1 MHDHIIPFSPHSDA
15 GFCRWWHSPRRP
27 TPESR
32 SLRNS
37 ILRAGPDSI
46 RVPPSDTVRLLFQ
59 LGILFF
65 ALPLLGQ
72 SNAGELRLKVTGPD
86 GLPIK
91 ASVELSSEALQLHRS
106 LSTDD
111 SGQLVARNLPFARYR
126 LHVWRES
133 FAPYD
138 GVIEIRSALPT
149 EYAVKLSI
157 AEVSTAVN
165 VTAEATLLDP
175 ERAGAASHID
185 QQQIADRPA
194 SLPGRSLQDL
204 VNSQPGWLY
213 EGNAVLHPRGSEY
226 QTQFVVD
233 GIPLTDNRSPS
244 FGPEIEADDTDSM
257 TIYTAGIPAEY
268 GRKMGGVVELNT
280 LRDTQPGL
288 HGDLILS
295 GGNFDTAGAFA
306 RVQDTWGH
314 NTLGFSSSGAMT
326 AHYLNPVVP
335 ENYTNRGTTGDF
347 AVSFARDFT
356 PKDRLALSVR
366 RELARYEIP
375 NELVQQNGAYLPNSN
390 NNVGCPPVPPEDE
403 PSDCV
408 FIPGGQ
414 LQTGDNFETMGSVT
428 YQHVF
433 SSDAI
438 GALRGM
444 ARDNSI
450 DFYSNPA
457 SWPLLATQHNDFKEI
472 YFNGSIAVH
481 HGRQEW
487 KAGIESDAIFLHENF
502 SYLMPDCANLSD
514 PQCPISLG
522 ILDAGATTF
531 AFMGSRPDLEQAAY
545 VQDAIRLRNW
555 SVNAGLRWDHYQL
568 LLNQNAVS
576 PRLAVSR
583 YFPAAGVI
591 IHASY
596 DRIFQTPSFENIL
609 LSSSPAAEA
618 LDTSVPA
625 VQLPVQPSH
634 GNYYELGSTK
644 AFLGKLR
651 LDTNMFRRDVNN
663 YADDSQVLSTGISF
677 PIAFRKAILY
687 GAEAKL
693 EVLQWKRFSGF
704 ASYSYIVGNVWNPV
718 TGGLFLGDDA
728 TGAETQLTGHF
739 PDSQDQRNSVRARI
753 RYQIVP
759 RWWVA
764 VGCDYNSGLPFQP
777 DLTPQ
782 QYATE
787 YGQVVINHLNFNR
800 DRISP
805 YFTQNAS
812 VGVDILQREKQSVRF
827 QADVENLG
835 NTLELIDFGGLFS
848 GNAIG
853 PARTYALRLQTTF

>member
-1 MHDHIIPFSPHSDA
+1 MHRFPYFA
-15 GFCRWWHSPRRP
+15 FF
-27 TPESR
+27 
-32 SLRNS
+32 
-37 ILRAGPDSI
+37 
-46 RVPPSDTVRLLFQ
+46 LL
-59 LGILFF
+59 
-65 ALPLLGQ
+65 ALPLLAQ
-72 SNAGELRLKVTGPD
+72 SNSGELRLRVSDPTGLAVKTTVEIVSEANEYRNRFDTDDD
-86 GLPIK
+86 GL
-91 ASVELSSEALQLHRS
+91 
-106 LSTDD
+106 
-111 SGQLVARNLPFARYR
+111 LVAKRLPFGLYSIRIQQPG
-126 LHVWRES
+126 
-133 FAPYD
+133 FADLSEP
-138 GVIEIRSALPT
+138 VEIDSAIPSERSVHLSLP
-149 EYAVKLSI
+149 
-157 AEVSTAVN
+157 AVN
-165 VTAEATLLDP
+165 TSITVKDANTLIDP
-175 ERAGAASHID
+175 YRAGAVNEIGSETIQA
-185 QQQIADRPA
+185 RVT

-244 FGPEIEADDTDSM
+244 FGPEIEADDADSL

-280 LRDTQPGL
+280 LRDSQAGL
-288 HGDLILS
+288 HGEAVLS
-295 GGNFDTAGAFA
+295 GGSFDTAGAFA
-306 RVQDTWGH
+306 RIQDTFGK
-314 NTLGFSSSGAMT
+314 NTIGASASGAMT

-347 AVSFARDFT
+347 SLSFERDLT
-356 PKDRLALSVR
+356 SKDHLTLGVRHELS
-366 RELARYEIP
+366 RYEIP
-375 NELVQQNGAYLPNSN
+375 NELVQQNGAFLPNQN
-390 NNVGCPPVPPEDE
+390 NTTGCPPVPPSQE
-403 PSDCV
+403 PNDCV
-408 FIPGGQ
+408 FVPGGQ
-414 LQTGDNFETMGSVT
+414 LQTGDNFETMGSVS

-444 ARDNSI
+444 ARDNSN

-457 SWPLLATQHNDFKEI
+457 SWPLIATQHNDFKEI
-472 YFNGSIAVH
+472 YFNGSVSVH

-502 SYLMPDCANLSD
+502 NYVMPDCANLSD
-514 PQCPISLG
+514 PQCPIALG

-531 AFMGSRPDLEQAAY
+531 AFAGSRPDLEQSAY
-545 VQDAIRLRNW
+545 LEDAIRLGNW
-555 SVNAGLRWDHYQL
+555 AINAGLRWDHYQL

-576 PRLAVSR
+576 PRIAVSR
-583 YFPAAGVI
+583 YFPSTDVN

-609 LSSSPAAEA
+609 LSSSPSAEA

-625 VQLPVQPSH
+625 VQRPVQPSH
-634 GNYYELGSTK
+634 GNYFELGATK
-644 AFLGKLR
+644 ALFGRLR
-651 LDTNMFRRDVNN
+651 VDTNIFRRDVNN
-663 YADDSQVLSTGISF
+663 YADDNQVLSTGISF
-677 PIAFRKAILY
+677 PIAFSKAVLY

-693 EVLQWKRFSGF
+693 EVLQWRGFSGF

-728 TGAETQLTGHF
+728 TAADTQLTGHF
-739 PDSQDQRNSVRARI
+739 PDSQDQRNTIRARV
-753 RYQIVP
+753 RYQVVP
-759 RWWVA
+759 RFWIA
-764 VGCDYNSGLPFQP
+764 LGCDYNSGLPFQP

-787 YGQVVINHLNFNR
+787 YGQVVINHLNFPQNPI
-800 DRISP
+800 DTGRINP

-812 VGVDILQREKQSVRF
+812 AGFELYEREKRSVRL
-827 QADVENLG
+827 QADVQNLG

-853 PARTYALRLQTTF
+853 PSRSYSLRLQTTF